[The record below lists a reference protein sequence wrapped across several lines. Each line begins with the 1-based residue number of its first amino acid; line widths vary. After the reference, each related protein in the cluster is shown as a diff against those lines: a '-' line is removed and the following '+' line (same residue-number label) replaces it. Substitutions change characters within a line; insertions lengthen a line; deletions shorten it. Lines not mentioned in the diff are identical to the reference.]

1 MSDNGKALQEGSRL
15 VLPPSTGLFY
25 TDEPILGEEVTEAN
39 TYPILRG
46 GMWAPQRDWW
56 KLDNFI
62 KIYVGGYGSGKS
74 LSGAKRI
81 IALALENNGIPVAAV
96 APTFPMA
103 RTTII
108 PTIEGLLDSLKSW
121 HQYWWDR
128 DLFQQVGRV
137 PALIEW
143 KQIKASPHEFHITYR
158 AKGCKPVKGLI
169 YVYTGDDPSR
179 LKGPNLAAAWLDEA
193 FLMDIEVFEQMT
205 IRSRHPKSKRREV
218 NITGCVAAGTRV
230 WTQDGFV
237 PIEFYDP
244 GTEPKERKGIDVD
257 VLGIGNKFHKATHFY
272 NNGVDDVV
280 DFLISTGQ
288 RIRCTPD
295 HPVLTLNSDCRP
307 EFKRVHSRTRKYA
320 HLRQVEPGDHIAVSL
335 GAEIWGNHD
344 PIMEYFGVE
353 MTESDAK
360 TLGYLT
366 TIGSGLGFWRSRD
379 DESQQH
385 ILEHGLCGRSFSLD
399 GNKIIPDDD
408 DVLQFL
414 RSIGLDT
421 AYTAPTRK
429 MAVFV
434 GRMPRHLV
442 MAYLGARLYYGRL
455 YMRTA
460 SGPDKPGTPSLKITF
475 RSKYEAQDLQSM
487 LLNAGILCKVY
498 VDSLRINLT
507 METTGLI
514 AFSGN
519 VTMGCERLDRDIKE
533 VVANMPVRPPRNDI
547 VPGLANWVRDIIPRT
562 DVEWPSPYW
571 ARKPGTCFKKRMLE
585 RRRPGTTYSDAQH
598 VIDCIRELEPEMYT
612 DAVQELQE
620 FVQLG
625 YYWAKFNR
633 LWEKPAQQTYDF
645 YIPETHSVVASGG
658 IVYLQTPE
666 QMGWGAD
673 LAEGEMREKYDVG
686 VVVGSTLENRA
697 LPRDYIDSLIK
708 SFDPKVAEAYLYG
721 KFVNLAKGM
730 VYYAFDRDKNV
741 RRIDMPPGAK
751 LAAGLDFNVS
761 PYAATVFW
769 YTTGPRPHMH
779 FIDEVELENSD
790 TQEMAAILMNT
801 YGASGPVR
809 PICRKTDD
817 DVVMTTSPL
826 REVFPDSNAGR
837 STNSPGGRTDY
848 DWLREAGFVVKKNPR
863 GNPPLRDRWNSVNA
877 MLSDGP
883 QGVRLTMDPRCT
895 RMIRYQ
901 LQFAHEFRHRDSQK
915 ALSHLLDARDYPV
928 VYLFPALRPSGA
940 TAEVHGF

>member
-1 MSDNGKALQEGSRL
+1 MREGSRL
-15 VLPPSTGLFY
+15 VLPPSNGLFY
-25 TDEPILGEEVTEAN
+25 TDEPILGDELTDAN

-46 GMWAPQRDWW
+46 GMWRPQRDWW
-56 KLDNFI
+56 QLDNFI

-81 IALALENNGIPVAAV
+81 IALALQNNGIPVAAV

-108 PTIEGLLDSLKSW
+108 PTIESLLDSLKSW

-128 DLFQQVGRV
+128 DLFQQAGRV

-158 AKGCKPVKGLI
+158 AKGAKPVKGLI

-205 IRSRHPKSKRREV
+205 VRSRHPKSRRREV
-218 NITGCVAAGTRV
+218 NITGCVASGTRV
-230 WTQDGFV
+230 WTEDGLV

-244 GTEPKERKGIDVD
+244 GTEDKERKDIDVN
-257 VLGIGNKFHKATHFY
+257 VLGVGDKFHKATHFY

-295 HPVLTLNSDCRP
+295 HPVLTLNSDNRP
-307 EFKRVHSRTRKYA
+307 EFKRVHSRARKYA
-320 HLRQVEPGDHIAVSL
+320 HLRQVEQGDHIAVSL
-335 GAEIWGNHD
+335 GAEIWGSYD
-344 PIMEYFGVE
+344 PIMERFGVE

-360 TLGYLT
+360 TLGYIT
-366 TIGSGLGFWRSRD
+366 TIGTGRGFWKARG
-379 DESQQH
+379 DECEEH
-385 ILEHGLCGRSFSLD
+385 ILKHGLCGRSFSSD
-399 GNKIIPDDD
+399 GKHITADDE
-408 DVLQFL
+408 DVLDFL
-414 RSIGLDT
+414 RSVGLDT
-421 AYTAPTRK
+421 SYTAPSRR
-429 MAVFV
+429 MPVFV

-442 MAYLGARLYYGRL
+442 MAYLGARLYHGRL
-455 YMRTA
+455 YNRTVA
-460 SGPDKPGTPSLKITF
+460 GPDKPGVPSLKITF
-475 RSKYEAQDLQSM
+475 RALGETQDLQSM
-487 LLNAGILCKVY
+487 LLNAGIMCKMY
-498 VDSLRINLT
+498 IESAKINLT
-507 METTGLI
+507 LESVGL
-514 AFSGN
+514 ARFSEN
-519 VTMGCERLDRDIKE
+519 ITIGCSRLQSDIKE
-533 VVANMPVRPPRNDI
+533 RVADMPVRPPRNDR
-547 VPGLANWVRDIIPRT
+547 VPGLGQWLRAIIPDT
-562 DVEWPSPYW
+562 DIEWPEPYW
-571 ARKPGTCFKKRMLE
+571 ARKRSGCFKRRMLTSS
-585 RRRPGTTYSDAQH
+585 GKSSTYSDAQH
-598 VIDCIRELEPEMYT
+598 VIDCIRELEPEEYT
-612 DAVQELQE
+612 DAVGELDE

-633 LWEKPAQQTYDF
+633 LWEKPEQQTYDF
-645 YIPETHSVVASGG
+645 YIPDTHSVVASGG
-658 IVYLQTPE
+658 FVYLQTPE

-673 LAEGEMREKYDVG
+673 LAEGEMRDKYDVG
-686 VVVGSTLENRA
+686 VVVGSTLENKA
-697 LPRDYIDSLIK
+697 LPRDYIESLIK
-708 SFDPKVAEAYLYG
+708 SFDPKVAEAYLHG

-730 VYYAFDRDKNV
+730 VYYSFDREKNV
-741 RRIDMPPGAK
+741 RRIEMPHDAR

-779 FIDEVELENSD
+779 YIDEIELENSD
-790 TQEMAAILMNT
+790 TQEMAAILMST
-801 YGASGPVR
+801 YGTTGPVL
-809 PICRKTDD
+809 PICRKNDD
-817 DVVMTTSPL
+817 DVVMITSPL

-848 DWLREAGFVVKKNPR
+848 DWLREAGFIVKKNPR

-928 VYLFPALRPSGA
+928 VYLFPALRPSGS